1 MSKKQK
7 EGQAKVERLFQEDI
21 LSGMW
26 EWRLQHPK
34 ATFVEIETEMEKR
47 IARLRAK
54 MLEEMIAMSE
64 AGDWPEGKEIECPSC
79 GTRMQRQGK
88 RKRSLQASGGT
99 EIEIEREY
107 AECPACGAGFFPS
120 G

>member
-1 MSKKQK
+1 MNKKK
-7 EGQAKVERLFQEDI
+7 GQRKVEQYFQEDM

-26 EWRLQHPK
+26 EWRLQHSK
-34 ATFVEIETEMEKR
+34 ATYVEIETEMEKR

-54 MLEEMIAMSE
+54 MLEEIIGMSE
-64 AGDWPEGKEIECPSC
+64 AGDWAEGEEIACPEC
-79 GTRMQRQGK
+79 GAKMQRQGK
-88 RKRSLQASGGT
+88 RKRSLQGTGGT

-107 AECPACGAGFFPS
+107 AECPACGAGFFPF